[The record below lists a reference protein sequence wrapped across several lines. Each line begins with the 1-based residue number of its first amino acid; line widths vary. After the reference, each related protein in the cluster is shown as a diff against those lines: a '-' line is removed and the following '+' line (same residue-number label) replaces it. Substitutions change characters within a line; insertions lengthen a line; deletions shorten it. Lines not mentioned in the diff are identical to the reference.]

1 MKKIMFFTLVVSIL
15 LFPKS
20 LSAQDQQKTSLS
32 ISPPLSEIVIQPGKS
47 VTQAFNITNEGSV
60 NLEVIPT
67 VVPFAPHPE
76 TGEPVLLLNS
86 TRFPFATLQ
95 NLDKALDKPFL
106 LKAKQSDQ
114 LVLRIAIPEKEKEKD
129 YYVTLLLQ
137 TKPSGLTQLN
147 ETGSIS
153 QAYLGVHL
161 LVSVSKSGEDKG
173 NLTIHQFKS
182 AKFLDTFS
190 DISPKLF
197 VKNNG
202 TTFTKAH
209 GEIKIISLTGEIIK
223 LFPIL
228 PENVLSGGVRELHTS
243 LPDPEDAKSAIPAP
257 FTYKPLFL
265 LGSYTV
271 TARVFAENQ
280 IAEEVTIQV
289 FAFPFSLVAFIISLY
304 FTRHVIVSV
313 REKRETKAKVVDR
326 ISKE

>member
-1 MKKIMFFTLVVSIL
+1 MKNIILFTFTVCIL
-15 LFPKS
+15 LLPTS
-20 LSAQDQQKTSLS
+20 LHAQDQQRTSIS

-60 NLEVIPT
+60 DLEVTPT

-76 TGEPVLLLNS
+76 TGEPILLLN
-86 TRFPFATLQ
+86 TARFPFATLQ

-137 TKPSGLTQLN
+137 TRPSGLTQLN

-161 LVSVSKSGEDKG
+161 LVSVSSSGEDRG
-173 NLTIHQFKS
+173 NLAIHRFES

-190 DISPKLF
+190 TISPKLF

-209 GEIKIISLTGEIIK
+209 GEIKIISLTGEIVK

-243 LPDPEDAKSAIPAP
+243 LPDPEDTKSAIPAP

-265 LGSYTV
+265 LGPYTI

-280 IAEEVTIQV
+280 TAEEVTIQI
-289 FAFPFSLVAFIISLY
+289 FAFPFSLVAVVISLY
-304 FTRHVIVSV
+304 LTRYVIAYV
-313 REKRETKAKVVDR
+313 KKKYETKAKVVDK
-326 ISKE
+326 IPKE